1 MTDARTNILARLR
14 SHRAALLPSP
24 AIPTRR
30 FDWDE
35 DERVARFR
43 QMIEAVRA
51 EVHEVGADWP
61 ARLAALLREKGAAN
75 LRYGPNGPLAAELS
89 AGWPGDGDAPTLI
102 PHGQSIEDCRDDLF
116 GATDAGFTSCR
127 AAIAETGSLVLWPTP
142 AEPRLLSLVPPIH
155 CVLLRREQI
164 VSTLHELMQ
173 REDWSGEQAS
183 ADAPGTAASGMP
195 TNALLISGPSKS
207 ADIEQTLA
215 YGVHGPAQLLV
226 LLI

>member
-14 SHRAALLPSP
+14 GHQAASLPLP
-24 AIPTRR
+24 EVPTRR
-30 FDWDE
+30 FDWDQT
-35 DERVARFR
+35 ERVARFR

-51 EVHEVGADWP
+51 EVHGVGADWP

-75 LRYGPNGPLAAELS
+75 LRYGPDGPLAAELI
-89 AGWPGDGDAPTLI
+89 AGWPGDGPVLI
-102 PHGQSIEDCRDDLF
+102 PHVQTIEDCRDDLF

-127 AAIAETGSLVLWPTP
+127 AAIADTGSLVLWPTP

-164 VSTLHELMQ
+164 VSTLHELMLK
-173 REDWSGEQAS
+173 EDWSGEQADS
-183 ADAPGTAASGMP
+183 EAHGSGAYGMP
-195 TNALLISGPSKS
+195 TNALLVSGPSKS